1 MEGHMMSSRALV
13 VALLCLGLWF
23 PAQARAQAKPD
34 KEKPLTFAATFLPK
48 SKPVNG
54 IQKGTG
60 PLLIQTLPEVQ
71 IARQFGALDPG
82 HIDALKRHGFFIA
95 PSRATH
101 LYQIYERNDYLR
113 VPSFITTDLMIDLT
127 HAFIESILMNVEER
141 ELYPRLNKLC
151 EALWKEAAKMRRESK
166 KREVRRA
173 SGNNLFFFAVAA
185 RLAGQKPKLPRA
197 IRARV
202 DRLHRRI
209 MAVNKQPPPGAVRIK
224 GITSPQFLDA
234 LKTIGHYDRSNKL
247 KQYFRAMSWL
257 STVYEP
263 LRGEDANPIRAAL
276 VLQTIRRAR
285 VGKVPV
291 ARMMKDM
298 VAVSDMFV
306 GQSGE
311 ATPLALM
318 PAYEGAFGATAS
330 PDGLAEPDALVKFV
344 ELTAKQPAAGAK
356 QARPG
361 RAGDDRGMVF
371 LGRRDFADIL
381 HLRRVALDRDKR
393 LYFSGLDVA
402 AALTSPWALDLLK
415 KHDPRVA
422 SWKKFDKAF
431 FKGMADLEGKLARQK
446 EMDVYHGT
454 LHALRFQLSPRFHP
468 DFPSLGTTAWQTKS
482 IQSFLSGWA
491 ELRHTFQLYGTMSG
505 AECDHPSYPPPPGA
519 VEPYAELYRRL
530 RAMVE
535 RLEARLTAA
544 GMMFGTGSE
553 DPFFVSGAKEKFKL
567 IKNALKFCE
576 RISKKHLARMP
587 LTRKEREKIT
597 TFGGAVEQALITLS
611 DNQILSDR
619 DKEMAKLSGVATI
632 GSRVLHA
639 AVGRPDV
646 IYVLVRVN
654 GKLTLMRGA
663 TMSYYEFLTP
673 GRRRLADEKWHQML
687 SARRQPPRPIFLREI
702 FRTVPPEPRNLGAAQ
717 FRCRS
722 DYEWLEL

>member
-1 MEGHMMSSRALV
+1 MMSRRALV
-13 VALLCLGLWF
+13 VATLCLGLWIPT
-23 PAQARAQAKPD
+23 PARGQAKPD
-34 KEKPLTFAATFLPK
+34 EKKPLTFAATFLPG
-48 SKPVNG
+48 SKPVPG

-71 IARQFGALDPG
+71 IARQFGKLAPG
-82 HIDALKRHGFFIA
+82 HIDALKRQGFFIA

-127 HAFIESILMNVEER
+127 HAFIENILRNIEER

-151 EALWKEAAKMRRESK
+151 AALWKEAAKMRRESK
-166 KREVRRA
+166 KRKVRRA
-173 SGNNLFFFAVAA
+173 AGHNLFFFAVAA

-197 IRARV
+197 MRARV
-202 DRLHRRI
+202 ERMYRRI
-209 MAVNKQPPPGAVRIK
+209 MAAEKQPPPLGVKVK
-224 GITSPQFLDA
+224 GVTSPLLLGV
-234 LKTIGHYDRSNKL
+234 LKTIGHYSRTKKL
-247 KQYFRAMSWL
+247 SQYFKAMSWL

-263 LRGEDANPIRAAL
+263 LRGENAKPIRTAL

-291 ARMMKDM
+291 SRMMKEM

-306 GQSGE
+306 GQTGE

-318 PAYEGAFGATAS
+318 PAYTGAYGEAAS
-330 PDGLAEPDALVKFV
+330 PDALAESASLAKFV
-344 ELTAKQPAAGAK
+344 ELAAAKHPMAGQE

-361 RAGDDRGMVF
+361 RAGEDRGMVF
-371 LGRRDFADIL
+371 FGRRDFADTL
-381 HLRRVALDRDKR
+381 HLRRVALDRRKR

-402 AALTSPWALDLLK
+402 AALTSPRALDLLK

-422 SWKKFDKAF
+422 NWKGFDKAF
-431 FKGMADLEGKLARQK
+431 FRGIADLEGLLARQK
-446 EMDVYHGT
+446 DRDVYHGT
-454 LHALRFQLSPRFHP
+454 LHALRFQLSPGFHP
-468 DFPSLGTTAWQTKS
+468 DFPSMGTSAWQTKS

-491 ELRHTFQLYGTMSG
+491 ELRHTFQLYGTLSG
-505 AECDHPSYPPPPGA
+505 AECDHPNHPPPPGA

-530 RAMVE
+530 RQMVE
-535 RLEARLTAA
+535 RLEARLTTA
-544 GMMFGTGSE
+544 GMMFGRPSE
-553 DPFFVSGAKEKFKL
+553 EDSFFVSGAKEKFKL
-567 IKNALKFCE
+567 IKNALSFCE
-576 RISKKHLARMP
+576 RISKKHLARKP
-587 LTRKEREKIT
+587 LTRLERERIT
-597 TFGGAVEQALITLS
+597 TLGGAVEQALITLS
-611 DNQILSDR
+611 DSEILSDR

-646 IYVLVRVN
+646 LYVIVRVN

-663 TMSYYEFLTP
+663 TMSYYEFLTA
-673 GRRRLADEKWHQML
+673 GRRRLSDERWHQMI
-687 SARRQPPRPIFLREI
+687 STGRQPPRPIWLRDI
-702 FRTVPPEPRNLGAAQ
+702 FRSKPPEPRNLGAAQ

-722 DYEWLEL
+722 DFQWLEL